1 MVKRIGA
8 FVIVI
13 LGVLISGCSPQDS
26 TQASGTLER
35 ERISLLSTASE
46 IIIELP
52 VKEGSKVEKGQL
64 LLQLD
69 NKNQKAIL
77 AKARAELA
85 QAKANLT
92 KMSNGERVEDIDAAK
107 ANLANAKAKLI
118 DAQKHYTRM
127 SELLGK
133 KLVSISERDNALAE
147 RDATK
152 ATYDSAYQTW
162 QKLTKGNRVE
172 DIESAQAQLAAAKA
186 EVVLQRHKLDELSII
201 ATRDGILD
209 SLPYHLGERVPDRAV
224 VAIVQANAKPYAR
237 VYMPEPY
244 KHKIHAGVSLNV
256 HIDGVDEAMKG
267 TVRWISVEPAFTPYR
282 TMTEEDRSRLVYL
295 TEIDLPEAANSLPAG
310 IPLQVDLEGI

>member
-13 LGVLISGCSPQDS
+13 LGGLISGCSPQDS

-52 VKEGSKVEKGQL
+52 AKEGSKVEKGQL

-237 VYMPEPY
+237 VYIPEPY

-256 HIDGVDEAMKG
+256 HIDGVGEAMKG